1 MGGFF
6 IVVLI
11 IGVVVLL
18 VKAQSAGASP
28 RSRSQNPLGWDDS
41 YLAYVGYTAALRNL
55 IKNPQDKVAVEAAIK
70 TGVEHYAFFH
80 SAVLPKDRAGGP
92 EMRASMVRAMSQTMI
107 EMDLKTALSGEMPAH
122 LTNKRNATSSANA
135 GGSSASARPAPTLDE
150 PDEEQRR
157 RVLAEPLVTV
167 GKVELL
173 EGCDR
178 IPGSSGRFGYDLTNP
193 IPVNGAGGELV
204 YLNTLRARSG
214 VGLLYHRIRSD
225 RTPGYPHP
233 IDVFEV
239 VATDAS
245 QWARLHFAMYHPRR
259 TREAPGGFDRKPW
272 GELADEIKAM
282 VHFPAMGVTSCV
294 EDFPL
299 GLPSAVR
306 SSGML
311 KSLSPGLAESMA
323 NGVQRILDR
332 HEGAWTRPDEVTSGA
347 PKPPDRSSD
356 AARGGEQWYVESIA
370 KYRLTKEDMQP
381 MATIAAF
388 AWKYVHM
395 TRASAVE
402 YAMYTIY
409 LSRHGTPQER
419 KDADTTWQ
427 SAIQWSIDAGLQSLQ
442 WGMECIDAVRRGN
455 ASA

>member
-1 MGGFF
+1 
-6 IVVLI
+6 
-11 IGVVVLL
+11 
-18 VKAQSAGASP
+18 
-28 RSRSQNPLGWDDS
+28 
-41 YLAYVGYTAALRNL
+41 
-55 IKNPQDKVAVEAAIK
+55 
-70 TGVEHYAFFH
+70 
-80 SAVLPKDRAGGP
+80 
-92 EMRASMVRAMSQTMI
+92 
-107 EMDLKTALSGEMPAH
+107 
-122 LTNKRNATSSANA
+122 
-135 GGSSASARPAPTLDE
+135 
-150 PDEEQRR
+150 
-157 RVLAEPLVTV
+157 
-167 GKVELL
+167 
-173 EGCDR
+173 
-178 IPGSSGRFGYDLTNP
+178 
-193 IPVNGAGGELV
+193 
-204 YLNTLRARSG
+204 
-214 VGLLYHRIRSD
+214 
-225 RTPGYPHP
+225 
-233 IDVFEV
+233 
-239 VATDAS
+239 
-245 QWARLHFAMYHPRR
+245 
-259 TREAPGGFDRKPW
+259 
-272 GELADEIKAM
+272 
-282 VHFPAMGVTSCV
+282 
-294 EDFPL
+294 
-299 GLPSAVR
+299 
-306 SSGML
+306 ML